1 MVVNR
6 RLAYPIFSYTGFYF
20 IYKLARFFLAEF
32 HKQSL
37 LTNTARSLGSI
48 LVFLFQLTQNI
59 RNGRKKIAG
68 PDSVRSGGKGK
79 KEEERARAR
88 GKGWVSFLSLSPP

>member
-68 PDSVRSGGKGK
+68 PDSVRREGEEGRGEGEGEGKG
-79 KEEERARAR
+79 
-88 GKGWVSFLSLSPP
+88 